1 MKSIK
6 FLPAF
11 ALAATLFVQTLSANT
26 IENVYTMDGTTVKIA
41 ANAKNIIVNL
51 GDVQKEEI
59 TIALMDDDQNT
70 LMSETIKDVKNFA
83 KKYNVSRLEDGDYRM
98 IVTKKTIRTVQPFSI
113 LHGEVTMS
121 VEDKKDKFLPTL
133 SFQNDNLDVNV
144 LLSNYS
150 NIIVKLYD
158 NEGREV
164 MNDKQMAEFKLNKR
178 YNLTNL
184 QSGVYVAEVTA
195 GDEIFRYTIAK
206 E

>member
-6 FLPAF
+6 FLSTF
-11 ALAATLFVQTLSANT
+11 ALAATLFVQTLSANA

-41 ANAKNIIVNL
+41 STSKNIIVNL

-59 TIALMDDDQNT
+59 TIAIMDEDQNT
-70 LMSETIKDVKNFA
+70 LISERVKDVKNFT
-83 KKYNVSRLEDGDYRM
+83 KKYNVSRLDDGNYKM
-98 IVTKKTIRTVQPFSI
+98 IITKKTIRTVQPFTL
-113 LHGEVTMS
+113 LHGDVTMS
-121 VEDKKDKFLPTL
+121 TEDKKEKFLPTI
-133 SFQNDNLDVNV
+133 SFSNDKLDVNI

-178 YNLTNL
+178 YNLSNL
-184 QSGVYVAEVTA
+184 LSGVYVAEVTA
-195 GDEIFRYTIAK
+195 GDETFRYTITK
-206 E
+206 

>member
-6 FLPAF
+6 FLSTF

-26 IENVYTMDGTTVKIA
+26 IENVYTLDGTTVKIA
-41 ANAKNIIVNL
+41 STSKNIIVNL

-59 TIALMDDDQNT
+59 TIALIDEDQNT
-70 LMSETIKDVKNFA
+70 LMSETIKEVKNFA
-83 KKYNVSRLEDGDYRM
+83 KKYNVSRLDDGNYKM
-98 IVTKKTIRTVQPFSI
+98 IITKKTIRTVQPFSI
-113 LHGEVTMS
+113 KHGEVTMS
-121 VEDKKDKFLPTL
+121 TEDKKEKFLPTI
-133 SFQNDNLDVNV
+133 SFSNDKLDVNV

-164 MNDKQMAEFKLNKR
+164 MTDKHLAEFKLNKR
-178 YNLTNL
+178 YNLSNL
-184 QSGVYVAEVTA
+184 QAGVYEAEVTA

-206 E
+206 